1 MIVFRH
7 TDTGNPANDLVD
19 IINNNRT
26 SQKLRK
32 LNDSPGLG
40 CMALQYVELCK
51 GNCSTGNAVNCKPP
65 EDDFTEVFAPNCG
78 VELPTFGTI
87 TGHMVGCKTKY
98 LEPSRAFSDVLVKD
112 KKALS
117 LLRNKS
123 HTEVGVGLVGFHKS
137 FFWCVLFSDGKTNS
151 TFVLD
156 DHGEGIRQKKG
167 CFSGSTYT
175 CSDGEKTKTGLSF
188 CNILMVGL
196 LYIYYIPQ
204 NFYHCW
210 VRVQKMRENA
220 WGFFSWMNIMRRI
233 LYNTIF
239 SPFP

>member
-1 MIVFRH
+1 MVKQLCFFEWTVLCH
-7 TDTGNPANDLVD
+7 LLLLVAVCSKKHGNPANDLVD

-123 HTEVGVGLVGFHKS
+123 HTEGSGRRKDASVEAPILAVMERRPRPV
-137 FFWCVLFSDGKTNS
+137 CLFATS
-151 TFVLD
+151 
-156 DHGEGIRQKKG
+156 
-167 CFSGSTYT
+167 
-175 CSDGEKTKTGLSF
+175 
-188 CNILMVGL
+188 
-196 LYIYYIPQ
+196 
-204 NFYHCW
+204 
-210 VRVQKMRENA
+210 
-220 WGFFSWMNIMRRI
+220 
-233 LYNTIF
+233 
-239 SPFP
+239 